1 MARSTKQRKA
11 AKRTQTWQSERE
23 QTQPAEEWGERI
35 ATGRAIARG
44 GGNTGAVPGATEHT
58 TTKSEVVV
66 PPAPPG
72 ESEPEA
78 VRKTQAVSD
87 ALAQLGGNADPQ
99 LVAQTVKSQTGI
111 DLAPDEAAKILCS
124 LHEHAEPPCPD
135 LPPKEDARRM
145 PAITKGRQKPPLDQ
159 RRTPPR
165 GGRKAR

>member
-11 AKRTQTWQSERE
+11 AKTQTWQSERE
-23 QTQPAEEWGERI
+23 RTQPAEEWGERI

-72 ESEPEA
+72 ESEQEA

-87 ALAQLGGNADPQ
+87 VLAQLGGKADPQ
-99 LVAQTVKSQTGI
+99 LVAQAVKTQTGI
-111 DLAPDEAAKILCS
+111 ELAPDEAVKILSS
-124 LHEHAEPPCPD
+124 LREHAEPPC
-135 LPPKEDARRM
+135 
-145 PAITKGRQKPPLDQ
+145 
-159 RRTPPR
+159 
-165 GGRKAR
+165 